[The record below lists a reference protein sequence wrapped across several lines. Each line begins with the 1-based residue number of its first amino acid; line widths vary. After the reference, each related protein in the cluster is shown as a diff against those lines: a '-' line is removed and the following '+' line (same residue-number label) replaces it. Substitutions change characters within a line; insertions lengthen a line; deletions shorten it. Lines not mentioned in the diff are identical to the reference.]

1 MVLPGILFSM
11 DLEPSMLRK
20 RRKPVTTARGASQ
33 MTSALSGPTSVKR
46 TFVGASGPAQRGKN
60 EKKITFK
67 MGFLKM
73 IPVLFGN
80 IHDGTH

>member
-11 DLEPSMLRK
+11 ELEPSMLRK

-46 TFVGASGPAQRGKN
+46 TFVGASGPAQR
-60 EKKITFK
+60 EKMKKKTFK